1 MRPVRLCVDVGAN
14 TGQTL
19 LEFLSWW
26 PEACCVSF
34 EPLPEA
40 WEELSRAV
48 SSSDERAV
56 AYPLAIS
63 DLSDERTLYA
73 SRVQPTYSSL
83 RKLNRSADSVN
94 SHRGLRETPSIL
106 EQEGG
111 DYEVVVNVTTLD
123 DHFTHTEGPEAQWLA
138 DGIDILK
145 SDTQGCD
152 LQVLRGARGTLRKTR
167 VVLFEWQFDDA
178 YGTPESLAEVDALLS
193 ESGFR
198 LWDIAHIY
206 KDLKNL
212 RTLWVDLVY
221 ARPAAVR

>member
-26 PEACCVSF
+26 PQAHCVSF

-63 DLSDERTLYA
+63 DFSGERTLYA
-73 SRVQPTYSSL
+73 SHVQPTTSSL
-83 RKLNRSADSVN
+83 REINRSADSIS
-94 SHRGLRETPSIL
+94 SHRGLRGTQSAFERAD
-106 EQEGG
+106 EN
-111 DYEVVVNVTTLD
+111 YEVVVDVTTLD
-123 DHFTHTEGPEAQWLA
+123 RHFSHTKGPEAQWLA

-145 SDTQGCD
+145 LDVQGSD
-152 LQVLRGARGTLRKTR
+152 LQVLRGACDTLSKTR
-167 VVLFEWQFDDA
+167 VVLFEWQFDDV
-178 YGTPESLAEVDALLS
+178 YGTPESLAEADSLLNV
-193 ESGFR
+193 SGFR
-198 LWDIAHIY
+198 L
-206 KDLKNL
+206 
-212 RTLWVDLVY
+212 
-221 ARPAAVR
+221 